1 MLEHLPLRF
10 TRTLAAV
17 LGLAVVGH
25 AAAQG
30 EAPAEQ
36 AEVLAST
43 HHRGTFGGKPID
55 YEARIERSTISL
67 GAGKPAAS
75 LVAISYLAEN
85 QTRALDR
92 PVIFVFNG
100 GPINPSAYLHML
112 AFGPRRMSV
121 PDDLSADPATFKVVD
136 NAFTVLDVAD
146 IVFFDTAGTGFC
158 HPTGGTRLDEFFSV
172 ENDSMELTRFIVEWC
187 ERHGRTA
194 SPKYIFGESYGTVR
208 AAVTAKQLESLERP
222 VHVRGLF
229 LMGQALNIVETVQRP
244 GNVMSYVASLPT
256 LAALGWYH
264 GKVDRKGRTFES
276 FLDEARAFA
285 RDEYLSALVLGDRLS
300 EDQKGRLARRL
311 EALTG
316 LPAANYLAS
325 NLRVTKGAFRAT
337 LLADKHLILG
347 ADDGRYVAPAG
358 KPGELPDASENI
370 LPSVVASFEQYM
382 KNELKL
388 DLTEPYVVASP
399 VKGLE
404 GWRWGGSTPFSDWP
418 YMQSVKEAMAKD
430 PDLKVAVGVGYYDL
444 LTTTGASE
452 YAIAQSG
459 WPRDRVDLHYY
470 QGGHMAYTIEDSL
483 RKLISDVRAFIATP

>member
-1 MLEHLPLRF
+1 MPEHLSLR
-10 TRTLAAV
+10 RARALAAV
-17 LGLAVVGH
+17 LALAVVGH
-25 AAAQG
+25 AVAQG
-30 EAPAEQ
+30 EGTAEQ
-36 AEVLAST
+36 VEVLATT
-43 HHRGTFGGKPID
+43 HHQGTFGGKLID
-55 YEARIERSTISL
+55 YVARIERSTVSL
-67 GAGKPAAS
+67 GAGKPTAR

-85 QTRALDR
+85 QVRASDR

-100 GPINPSAYLHML
+100 GPIIPSAYLHML
-112 AFGPRRMSV
+112 AFGPRRVSV
-121 PDDLSADPATFKVVD
+121 PNDLSADPASFKVVD
-136 NAFTVLDVAD
+136 NTFTVLDAAD
-146 IVFFDTAGTGFC
+146 IVFFDPAGTGFS
-158 HPTGGTRLDEFFSV
+158 HPAGPTRLDEFFSV
-172 ENDSMELTRFIVEWC
+172 ENDSMELTRFIADWC

-194 SPKYIFGESYGTVR
+194 SPKYIFGESYGTIR
-208 AAVTAKQLESLERP
+208 AAVTAKQLENLEP
-222 VHVRGLF
+222 PMHVRGLF

-264 GKVDRKGRTFES
+264 GKVDRKGRAFES
-276 FLDEARAFA
+276 FLDEARVFA
-285 RDEYLSALVLGDRLS
+285 RDEYLPALVLGDRLP
-300 EDQKGRLARRL
+300 EDQKRRLAQRL

-325 NLRVTKGAFRAT
+325 NLRVTKAAFRAT
-337 LLADKHLILG
+337 LLADKRLVLG
-347 ADDGRYVAPAG
+347 GDDGRYVAPAG
-358 KPGELPDASENI
+358 KPGELPDASGSI

-404 GWRWGGSTPFSDWP
+404 DWRWGGSTPFSDWP
-418 YMQSVKEAMAKD
+418 YMQSVKDAMAKY
-430 PDLKVAVGVGYYDL
+430 PELKVAVGVGYYDL

-459 WPRDRVDLHYY
+459 WPRNRVDLHYY

-483 RKLISDVRAFIATP
+483 RKLMSDVRAFIAAP